1 MFVLIGKLTEV
12 SEIAKTFPADN
23 AQDLYTETY
32 TIGND
37 IGTTLRIVT
46 GFQPSKW
53 EHALNK
59 TTIKYNIFLANIVT
73 NL

>member
-46 GFQPSKW
+46 GFQPSK
-53 EHALNK
+53 
-59 TTIKYNIFLANIVT
+59 
-73 NL
+73 